1 MKLINI
7 GFGNIVAANR
17 VIAIVSPESA
27 PIKRM
32 IQEARDKGILID
44 ATFGRRTRAVV
55 VTDSEH
61 IILSALQPRRWQTAW
76 AVQAQPRRCRRRM
89 KMQNKRGL
97 LLVVSGPSGAG
108 KGTVCKRLVEKRSD
122 VFLSVSATTRAP
134 REGEVD
140 GKHYYFISEE
150 EFTERIR
157 TGGMLEHAVF
167 CGNYYGT
174 PKQAVDDM
182 LAAGKNVIL
191 EIEVPG
197 RDEGAQ
203 PLPGG
208 RIHLCAAA
216 VDAGAAQPA
225 HWARHRGAGGRGGAA
240 QYGCVGVYAY
250 SEI

>member
-1 MKLINI
+1 
-7 GFGNIVAANR
+7 
-17 VIAIVSPESA
+17 
-27 PIKRM
+27 
-32 IQEARDKGILID
+32 
-44 ATFGRRTRAVV
+44 
-55 VTDSEH
+55 
-61 IILSALQPRRWQTAW
+61 
-76 AVQAQPRRCRRRM
+76 
-89 KMQNKRGL
+89 MQNKRGL

-191 EIEVPG
+191 EIEVQ
-197 RDEGAQ
+197 GAMQ
-203 PLPGG
+203 VHEKRPD
-208 RIHLCAAA
+208 A
-216 VDAGAAQPA
+216 VRVFIAPPSFEELAN
-225 HWARHRGAGGRGGAA
+225 RLRGRGTEDEAKVQKRLETAKGELA
-240 QYGCVGVYAY
+240 QQDKFDYVVVNDTVERAVEELHGILAKRR
-250 SEI
+250 

>member
-1 MKLINI
+1 
-7 GFGNIVAANR
+7 
-17 VIAIVSPESA
+17 
-27 PIKRM
+27 
-32 IQEARDKGILID
+32 
-44 ATFGRRTRAVV
+44 
-55 VTDSEH
+55 
-61 IILSALQPRRWQTAW
+61 
-76 AVQAQPRRCRRRM
+76 
-89 KMQNKRGL
+89 MQNKRGL

-191 EIEVPG
+191 EIEVQGAMKVRSHYP
-197 RDEGAQ
+197 EGVYIFV
-203 PLPGG
+203 LPPSMQEL
-208 RIHLCAAA
+208 RSRLI
-216 VDAGAAQPA
+216 
-225 HWARHRGAGGRGGAA
+225 GRGTEAPEVVEERGSLRIFRNITIFYLTTMWKRPFAGSRRLLTRSTA
-240 QYGCVGVYAY
+240 GQK
-250 SEI
+250 EI

>member
-1 MKLINI
+1 
-7 GFGNIVAANR
+7 
-17 VIAIVSPESA
+17 
-27 PIKRM
+27 
-32 IQEARDKGILID
+32 
-44 ATFGRRTRAVV
+44 
-55 VTDSEH
+55 
-61 IILSALQPRRWQTAW
+61 
-76 AVQAQPRRCRRRM
+76 
-89 KMQNKRGL
+89 MQNKRGL

-191 EIEVPG
+191 EIEVQGAMKVRSQYP
-197 RDEGAQ
+197 EGVYIFV
-203 PLPGG
+203 LPPSMQEL
-208 RIHLCAAA
+208 RSRLI
-216 VDAGAAQPA
+216 
-225 HWARHRGAGGRGGAA
+225 GRGTEAIEVVEERLSTAA
-240 QYGCVGVYAY
+240 WEFTHIQKYNYILLNDDVEKAVCRLEAIIDAEHCRTERNLKFIEEVCQ
-250 SEI
+250 S